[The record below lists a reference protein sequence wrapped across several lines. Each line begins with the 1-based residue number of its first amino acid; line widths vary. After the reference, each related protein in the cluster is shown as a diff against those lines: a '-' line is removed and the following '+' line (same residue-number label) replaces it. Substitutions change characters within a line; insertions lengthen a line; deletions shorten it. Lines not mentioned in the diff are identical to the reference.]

1 MADPFGCIAV
11 AETGLRLGL
20 AIGKIVQALQSA
32 PDELLALSN
41 EVCDLRLTINGVRQT
56 IATCVEPRE
65 WPGVEPLLFQASIRF
80 DQVDKIVRK
89 LGQLG
94 PYGTIWNL
102 NTWDRL
108 LWQKEKGKVITLQKQ
123 LRAVR
128 SNLALTL
135 GTHSSFTTNRIAID
149 LQELLLQTSQIHS
162 SHTGSL
168 EKHRECLEDLTRR
181 VSPTMEELRSTQE
194 ETKALLEALLQ
205 AVPKIS
211 LQDSLSPAENARSTA
226 SAQPRPVEKMNA
238 QSFYPAPAQAI
249 EKSQELAPVAIPVHN
264 TLADDPTC
272 WSGCACQCHR
282 RNSLKS
288 PEVLRKISGQLFLGY
303 NGSLVFQQRCNV
315 PNCRTRSATSP
326 QVSYYFPKW
335 FVQKAITISMTKTAF
350 GTPNLNL
357 KVRRVVSEMS
367 DLFRLSRFGDVEGC
381 QTLFSKQQ
389 ASPDDVNPIGGWTAL
404 HFAVDHGSVEFCRLL
419 IQQGADPNWEDASGM
434 RVFPPLSFPRW
445 PTSYILSR
453 TALEI
458 ARRNVLQP
466 RVAPRAAEIYSVLVP
481 RADRLQERYFSRLHE
496 LILELA
502 TGDIEEEI
510 RSNPSSVEAV
520 DTYGWTPLHWAVRR
534 DDAHALDILLRHGA
548 NPFVETG
555 DDQASPIHL
564 AARADS
570 ASCVQRL
577 LQARYQGKAVEIN
590 GWDQR
595 GRTPLRIAAGNN
607 CVACTVL
614 LIQMGAEIDNPDRQ
628 NETAL
633 LSAVYESAHETIPML
648 IKAGAN
654 TRATTRS
661 GNTILHFAA
670 NESDLRTLTLLTR
683 ARMYGVDIEARN
695 NDGLTARELA
705 VNRIGAPHGF
715 IEAFDRLIAS
725 ILDTDWSS
733 LMSASVMSD
742 QESFKSFEELVWF
755 ETEAV
760 AAEDVQEAMRVVTEY
775 RASQSASPI
784 GASRTPDF
792 LSPSSALGTGTS
804 SEENLLQGIEGHDM
818 LKEKVQPL
826 EEVV

>member
-11 AETGLRLGL
+11 SETGLKLGL

-56 IATCVEPRE
+56 IVASAVQE

-80 DQVDKIVRK
+80 DQVDKIVQK

-108 LWQKEKGKVITLQKQ
+108 LWQKEKGKVVTLQKQ

-135 GTHSSFTTNRIAID
+135 GTQSSFTTNRIAID
-149 LQELLLQTSQIHS
+149 VQELLLQTAQIHS
-162 SHTGSL
+162 SHTGFL

-181 VSPTMEELRSTQE
+181 VSPTMEDLRNTQE

-205 AVPKIS
+205 AVPRMS
-211 LQDSLSPAENARSTA
+211 LQDPLYAAAESSNPPQARS
-226 SAQPRPVEKMNA
+226 SEKGRTDL
-238 QSFYPAPAQAI
+238 QYHHPPPAYSMGN
-249 EKSQELAPVAIPVHN
+249 SQRMVPVAIPIS
-264 TLADDPTC
+264 TDIADQTSC
-272 WSGCACQCHR
+272 WSDCACLCHR
-282 RNSLKS
+282 RSSFKS
-288 PEVLRKISGQLFLGY
+288 PAVLKKISGQLFLGY
-303 NGSLVFQQRCNV
+303 NGSLVFQQRCTV
-315 PNCRTRSATSP
+315 PTCRTKSAKSP
-326 QVSYYFPKW
+326 QISYYFPKW
-335 FVQKAITISMTKTAF
+335 FVQRAITISMTTTAF

-434 RVFPPLSFPRW
+434 
-445 PTSYILSR
+445 
-453 TALEI
+453 TAIEI

-466 RVAPRAAEIYSVLVP
+466 RVAPRAAEIYSVLIP
-481 RADRLQERYFSRLHE
+481 RAEHLQERYFSRLHE
-496 LILELA
+496 LVLGLSA
-502 TGDIEEEI
+502 GDIEEEI
-510 RSNPSSVEAV
+510 KSNPSSVEAV

-534 DDAHALDILLRHGA
+534 DDAHALDILLRNGA
-548 NPFVETG
+548 DPFVETG

-577 LQARYQGKAVEIN
+577 LQARYKGKAVEIN

-607 CVACTVL
+607 CVACTHL
-614 LIQMGAEIDNPDRQ
+614 LVQMGAEVDNLDRQ

-633 LSAVYESAHETIPML
+633 LSAVYESAHETIPIL
-648 IKAGAN
+648 IKAGAS
-654 TRATTRS
+654 TKAMTRS
-661 GNTILHFAA
+661 GNSILHFAA

-683 ARMYGVDIEARN
+683 ARMYGVDPDAKN
-695 NDGLTARELA
+695 YDGLTARDLA

-725 ILDTDWSS
+725 ITDAENWSPM
-733 LMSASVMSD
+733 LSASIMSD
-742 QESFKSFEELVWF
+742 QESFKSFEELVWY
-755 ETEAV
+755 EAEAV
-760 AAEDVQEAMRVVTEY
+760 AAEDIQEAMRVVTEY
-775 RASQSASPI
+775 RASLP
-784 GASRTPDF
+784 G
-792 LSPSSALGTGTS
+792 SPSPTPVFGTRTH
-804 SEENLLQGIEGHDM
+804 SEENLLLQGVEGHDM
-818 LKEKVQPL
+818 AREKIQPL